1 MKIVTATLF
10 YMIAFCAA
18 AQKPVVTGVEP
29 MSPYPTKSILIKGSG
44 FGNTSA
50 NLHVS
55 FDQAKGTVINSSDA
69 LIEVSVPPQARLHNV
84 EVTNLTSHLSSKSP
98 VKVMPVF
105 SGEGFVASKLA
116 APLSFTSTTAVFDV
130 CSCDLNNDNKP
141 DLVGTKFENIATD
154 LIVLQNQST
163 PGNLSFTKL
172 DKSNLSSLNMNA
184 PTGHVACGD
193 LNGDGKPDLV
203 ASRSG
208 TTANSIFVIRNIS
221 GANPDFAP
229 PVELVLETGHF
240 ARQISIH
247 DLNDDGKPEI
257 IVANSFNNVLYIF
270 SNQSSSGT
278 LSIDPT
284 PVKVTLSG
292 IPNSLA
298 LEVQD
303 FDGDLKPDIMFTQN
317 QGPNIYI
324 LKNRSAGSI
333 SFSAP
338 VSFTLPGS
346 FNDITSADFNNDG
359 KLDIVV
365 TSVFNAQALV
375 LLNQS
380 TSTAYSFTT
389 SNTLTT
395 GTGPFGVDVS
405 DINGDGFADII
416 VPDRGVGAIDVFLHN
431 RNASPGFSRV
441 TINSAKTNWFTRVG
455 DLDGDAKPDI
465 AFTSFNNATSNFSIE
480 ILRNRNC
487 HDPKILNELPLTICT
502 GQTMVLEAIPA
513 PNVNFDWKNGA
524 TTVKNSSDAFTD
536 ISSSGTY
543 TVTATGEAGAC
554 ILVSDAVTIVSG
566 TGTAPAAP
574 VINPIASVCTGSVLT
589 VTTSPMAGASYLW
602 EGPNGFTATETDPT
616 LSISNATAS
625 HSGRYTLRVKVGD
638 CTSGE
643 DTEVGQ
649 VVDLGAFSVSSNT
662 SGQLCAGE
670 SALLAVNSASGHTYQ
685 WIRNGADIAAQ
696 TANTLTTTQEGNYR
710 VRVSFGSC
718 SVETPDLNV
727 IILPKPVAGFN
738 VVNAA
743 CIGEVLTFE
752 NTSAVDNRATVQY
765 SWDFDDG
772 ETSGLADA
780 THTYGVVGAF
790 TPVLTVSYLGLPSC
804 IDSHSAS
811 TSIANASPPEI
822 TSETAEICSGENV
835 MLSIEGVYNTITWNT
850 NETASFIIV
859 SQPSTYSVTTEDAN
873 GCIGTD
879 EITITER
886 SGCGAIAI
894 EIPKMFSPNDDAR
907 NDRWVIAGIENYGEC
922 TMKIFDDKGV
932 GIFQQTGYPLEGW
945 DGLHKNGRPVPD
957 GVYYYILACPD
968 KTPVTGAVTILR

>member
-1 MKIVTATLF
+1 MKIVTATFF

-18 AQKPVVTGVEP
+18 AQKPVVTAVEP
-29 MSPYPTKSILIKGSG
+29 VSPYPTNNILIKGSG
-44 FGNTSA
+44 FGNTPA
-50 NLHVS
+50 NLQVS
-55 FDQAKGTVINSSDA
+55 FDQAKGTVISSSDA

-84 EVTNLTSHLSSKSP
+84 EVTNLTSYLSSKSP
-98 VKVMPVF
+98 VKLMPVF

-116 APLSFTSTTAVFDV
+116 APLSFTSTTAVFDI

-163 PGNLSFTKL
+163 PGNLLFTKL
-172 DKSNLSSLNMNA
+172 DKSNVSSLNVNA

-208 TTANSIFVIRNIS
+208 ATANSIFVIRNIS
-221 GANPDFAP
+221 GASPDFAP
-229 PVELVLETGHF
+229 PVELVLDAGHF
-240 ARQISIH
+240 ARQVSIH

-278 LSIDPT
+278 LTINPT
-284 PVKVTLSG
+284 PLKITMSG
-292 IPNSLA
+292 VPNSLA

-303 FDGDLKPDIMFTQN
+303 FDGDLKPDIMLTQN

-324 LKNRSAGSI
+324 LKNRSGGSI

-359 KLDIVV
+359 KLDIVA
-365 TSVFNAQALV
+365 TSVFNSQAMV

-380 TSTAYSFTT
+380 TSSAYSFTP

-395 GTGPFGVDVS
+395 STGPFGVDVS

-416 VPDRGVGAIDVFLHN
+416 VPDRGVGSIDVFLHN

-441 TINSAKTNWFTRVG
+441 TINSAKTNWFTKVG

-487 HDPKILNELPLTICT
+487 YDPKILNELPLTICT
-502 GQTMVLEAIPA
+502 GQTIVLEAIPA

-524 TTVKNSSDAFTD
+524 TSIKSSSDSFAD

-554 ILVSDAVTIVSG
+554 ILVSDAVTVASG
-566 TGTAPAAP
+566 TGTAPAVP
-574 VINPIASVCTGSVLT
+574 VINPIASVCSGSILS
-589 VTTSPMAGASYLW
+589 VTTSPVAGASYLW
-602 EGPNGFTATETDPT
+602 EGPNGFTATETDAT
-616 LSISNATAS
+616 LSISNANAS

-649 VVDLGAFSVSSNT
+649 VVDLGTFSVSSNT
-662 SGQLCAGE
+662 SGQLCVGE
-670 SALLAVNSASGHTYQ
+670 SALLTVNSAAGHTYQ
-685 WIRNGADIAAQ
+685 WIRNGTDISAQ

-710 VRVSFGSC
+710 VRVSSGSC
-718 SVETPDLNV
+718 SVETTDLGV
-727 IILPKPVAGFN
+727 IILSKPVAGFN

-752 NTSAVDNRATVQY
+752 NTSAVDSRATVQY

-772 ETSGLADA
+772 ETSSLADA

-790 TPVLTVSYLGLPSC
+790 TPVLTVSYSGLASC

-822 TSETAEICSGENV
+822 TAEIAEICAGENV

-873 GCIGTD
+873 GCIGMD
-879 EITITER
+879 EIIIAER
-886 SGCGAIAI
+886 SGCGGIAI

-907 NDRWVIAGIENYGEC
+907 NDRWVINGIENYGEC

-932 GIFQQTGYPLEGW
+932 GIFQQTGYPQEGW

-957 GVYYYILACPD
+957 GVYYYILDCPD